1 MNLQRGQGS
10 VGTAHL
16 CLSYGAG
23 HAWEGRVGAGPVS
36 PSLFVELR
44 GSPRGLSGTA
54 RAGWSDFL

>member
-1 MNLQRGQGS
+1 M
-10 VGTAHL
+10 GTAHL
-16 CLSYGAG
+16 CHSYGAG

-54 RAGWSDFL
+54 RPGWSDFL